1 MEGRFLFLF
10 LSGALLLA
18 NMTGC
23 AGRKARKAARSDDSA
38 VELPSQ
44 VIEPDVERRDL
55 KVPKI
60 DTERFEVGAQVG
72 FMSVEDFGTNATIGA
87 RFSYHIN
94 ERFFIEAT
102 YGQTDTDETSFELLS
117 GAAQLLT
124 DEQRE
129 YTYYN
134 ASFGYNVLPGEVF
147 VGKKR
152 AFTTS
157 LYLIGGVGSTDFAGD
172 ERFTVNFGAGFRLL
186 ANDWLAVH
194 LEVRDHAFDI
204 DLFGQEKT
212 AHNLETLLG
221 VTWFF

>member
-10 LSGALLLA
+10 LSGVLLLA
-18 NMTGC
+18 NLTGC
-23 AGRKARKAARSDDSA
+23 AGRKARKAAESG
-38 VELPSQ
+38 VELPEQ
-44 VIEPDVERRDL
+44 VIEPEVDRREV
-55 KVPKI
+55 KAPKI
-60 DTERFEVGAQVG
+60 DTERFEIGAHVG
-72 FMSVEDFGTNATIGA
+72 FMSVEDFGTNVSIGA
-87 RFSYHIN
+87 RFNYHIN

-102 YGQTDTDETSFELLS
+102 YGQTDTEETSFELLS
-117 GAAQLLT
+117 GAAPLLT
-124 DEQRE
+124 DEERE

-186 ANDWLAVH
+186 ASDWLAVH
-194 LEVRDHAFDI
+194 LQVRDHAFDI
-204 DLFGQEKT
+204 DLFGEEKT
-212 AHNLETLLG
+212 AHNIETLLG